1 MAQFNMHPSQAFM
14 GQHYG
19 ALGEGWAMHARNQG
33 TSRSKY
39 KCGIC
44 GQPKKGHVCQA
55 AQSGNLRSAAS
66 SSDAGSVNA
75 DRRKLLEKL
84 QQRMGKQD
92 SETHEAD
99 SKNFSDGIDDQES
112 DDAMEDNDDGMGMLG
127 LPQNPPSV
135 LDWNNAHMSGLTAG
149 VMPASPARPP
159 VPLWS
164 PQALPPDSVGM
175 IWQPMIT
182 ASPTISPGGNAP
194 MMWGGNMP
202 QPSPGQAPLHVPW
215 SVLPPSPGMKIQT
228 PNGGQMLPLWSQ
240 TPSASASTPGW
251 GSLATPTW
259 ASTPNWAG
267 QLWQATP
274 AGGTHVMWGGSELGP

>member
-1 MAQFNMHPSQAFM
+1 
-14 GQHYG
+14 
-19 ALGEGWAMHARNQG
+19 MHARNQG

-127 LPQNPPSV
+127 LPQV
-135 LDWNNAHMSGLTAG
+135 
-149 VMPASPARPP
+149 
-159 VPLWS
+159 
-164 PQALPPDSVGM
+164 
-175 IWQPMIT
+175 
-182 ASPTISPGGNAP
+182 
-194 MMWGGNMP
+194 
-202 QPSPGQAPLHVPW
+202 
-215 SVLPPSPGMKIQT
+215 
-228 PNGGQMLPLWSQ
+228 
-240 TPSASASTPGW
+240 
-251 GSLATPTW
+251 
-259 ASTPNWAG
+259 
-267 QLWQATP
+267 
-274 AGGTHVMWGGSELGP
+274 